1 MGIATRWRSP
11 GLWIRKSKISYGRL
25 ELEFFPSLPPTGT
38 IKSAVNLR
46 ISNDSPPT
54 PFDINQLHL
63 TIALSQKRF

>member
-38 IKSAVNLR
+38 IKSAVRRLLVPNPANFLEAR
-46 ISNDSPPT
+46 FWPT
-54 PFDINQLHL
+54 PGLPPIQE
-63 TIALSQKRF
+63 